1 MCCCNGFYDNR
12 YLVVVM
18 CDRRVEPDVGWWWL
32 VGGIGDSD
40 NDHMISY
47 YLPLGPHG
55 SLRGSHVVLTRC
67 FGSKQRLTARL

>member
-1 MCCCNGFYDNR
+1 MWDGG
-12 YLVVVM
+12 
-18 CDRRVEPDVGWWWL
+18 GWWAAL
-32 VGGIGDSD
+32 VIATTASTYIIYIYIFIYI
-40 NDHMISY
+40 HTPYIYIYIY